1 MGRLVSDVT
10 IAALIAAGSV
20 LAGGLLTFT
29 ATRSVERFRVS
40 AALLEK
46 AEERRL
52 SSIEAFMLA
61 ATAWLDWL
69 EYIEELGWKDI
80 PDKGLE
86 LNRRMKARDETY
98 RRLLLLASEDLR
110 RRLVEEY
117 TPLEREV
124 RRTYSDQLRKVGH
137 VDDAAKAAHRDYKK
151 FLGDK
156 FVEIARTE
164 IQGLRDPRKL
174 RGHTR

>member
-1 MGRLVSDVT
+1 M
-10 IAALIAAGSV
+10 AAI
-20 LAGGLLTFT
+20 

-69 EYIEELGWKDI
+69 EYIEELGWRDI
-80 PDKGLE
+80 PDKPLE
-86 LNRRMKARDETY
+86 LNRRVRARDETY

-110 RRLVEEY
+110 HWLVKVY
-117 TPLEREV
+117 TPLELEV
-124 RRTYSDQLRKVGH
+124 RRTYSDQLRKVGS
-137 VDDAAKAAHRDYKK
+137 VDATAKEAHSKYKK
-151 FLGDK
+151 LLGDE

-174 RGHTR
+174 RSHTR